1 MPRLNTFALIKEMYV
16 IVDIETTGG
25 NKNTGRIT
33 EIAAIKHDGEKVI
46 DTFETLVN
54 PERSIPP
61 FVQRLTGIS
70 DEMVAEAPLF
80 SEIAEKFDR
89 FTANTIFIAHNVNFD
104 YRFIREE
111 FRKIGMEFSRRKMCT
126 VQLSRKAFPGLP
138 SYSLGKITQELSI
151 ALEGHHRAGV
161 DAKATTILFEKIIQ
175 KESQKDL
182 FDLNFGKP
190 DFAMIGSPLIDEE
203 LIDSIPDESGVFRFY
218 NQHDDVVYVKRSQ
231 HMLTDICKKLSEV
244 DSKSGQEL
252 LKDLHR
258 IDWSTLGS
266 DLLSQLDE
274 AYEVLNERPQFNAGK
289 FSIKPRFAAYLKSEV
304 KEVKLTL
311 EKIKKD
317 QKAELY
323 FTTFFEGLDYFKEL
337 SSASGI
343 EIDYIKNGK
352 HNTPTLD
359 LTSAL
364 EGEGKSIFPE
374 TEYLIVDEG
383 RSASENSVVY
393 VRGTH
398 VVGYGFV
405 NSENHDGYLS
415 EDDLIKKFDHLPELE
430 LVIRKYTE
438 KGRYQ
443 KMLYFNKPG

>member
-1 MPRLNTFALIKEMYV
+1 MYV

-33 EIAAIKHDGEKVI
+33 EIAAFKHDGEKVI
-46 DTFETLVN
+46 DSFETLVN
-54 PERSIPP
+54 PERQIPP

-70 DEMVAEAPLF
+70 DEMVAAAPLF

-138 SYSLGKITQELSI
+138 SYSLGKITKELSI
-151 ALEGHHRAGV
+151 ELDGHHRAAV
-161 DAKATTILFEKIIQ
+161 DAKATTKLFEKIIR

-190 DFAMIGSPLIDEE
+190 DFALIGSPLIDEE
-203 LIDSIPDESGVFRFY
+203 LIDSIPDETGVFRFY
-218 NQHDDVVYVKRSQ
+218 NSNDEVVYVKRSQ
-231 HMLTDICKKLSEV
+231 HMLTDVCKKLSETE
-244 DSKSGQEL
+244 SKSGQEL

-258 IDWSTLGS
+258 IDWSPLGS

-274 AYEVLNERPQFNAGK
+274 AHEVLVKQPQFNGGK
-289 FSIKPRFAAYLKSEV
+289 FSIKPRFGAYLKTETNLV
-304 KEVKLTL
+304 ELTL
-311 EKIKKD
+311 EKLKKD

-323 FTTFFEGLDYFKEL
+323 FTTFYEGLDYFKEL
-337 SSASGI
+337 SSSSGI
-343 EIDYIKNGK
+343 EIEYIKNGK
-352 HNTPTLD
+352 HNTPTLN
-359 LTSAL
+359 LTPAF

-374 TEYLIVDEG
+374 KEYLIVDEG
-383 RSASENSVVY
+383 RSASEQSVVLI
-393 VRGTH
+393 RGTH
-398 VVGYGFV
+398 VIGYGFV
-405 NSENHDGYLS
+405 ADDGNDGYLN
-415 EDDLIKKFDHLPELE
+415 EDDLIKRFDPLPELE

-443 KMLYFNKPG
+443 KMLYFD

>member
-1 MPRLNTFALIKEMYV
+1 MPGINTFAPIKKMYV

-33 EIAAIKHDGEKVI
+33 EIAAIKHDGEKVV

-54 PERSIPP
+54 PERPIPP
-61 FVQRLTGIS
+61 FVKRLTGIS

-104 YRFIREE
+104 YRFLREE
-111 FRKIGMEFSRRKMCT
+111 FRKIGMEYSRKKMCT

-151 ALEGHHRAGV
+151 TLEGHHRAAV
-161 DAKATTILFEKIIQ
+161 DAKATTRLFEKIIQ

-190 DFAMIGSPLIDEE
+190 DFALIASPLIDEE
-203 LIDSIPDESGVFRFY
+203 LIDSIPDESGVFRLY
-218 NQHDDVVYVKRSQ
+218 NRADEVIYVKRSQ
-231 HMLTDICKKLSEV
+231 HMLTDVCKKLSEA

-258 IDWSTLGS
+258 IDWSPLGS

-274 AYEVLNERPQFNAGK
+274 AYEVILSKPVFNAGK
-289 FSIKPRFAAYLKSEV
+289 FSIKPRFAAYLSVADDVVE
-304 KEVKLTL
+304 LTL
-311 EKIKKD
+311 EKIEKNR
-317 QKAELY
+317 KAELF

-337 SSASGI
+337 SGSSGV
-343 EIDYIKNGK
+343 EINYVKNGK
-352 HNTPTLD
+352 HSTPTLD
-359 LTSAL
+359 LTEL
-364 EGEGKSIFPE
+364 VGNDGKTIFPE
-374 TEYLIVDEG
+374 TEYLVIDEG
-383 RSASENSVVY
+383 RSAFEQSIVL

-405 NSENHDGYLS
+405 ESDAPNTYPN
-415 EDDLIKKFDHLPELE
+415 EDHLIKRFEPIAELE

-438 KGRYQ
+438 KGRYL
-443 KMLYFNKPG
+443 KKLDLG

>member
-1 MPRLNTFALIKEMYV
+1 MPGINTFVRIKEMYV

-54 PERSIPP
+54 PERPIPP
-61 FVQRLTGIS
+61 FVKRLTGIS
-70 DEMVAEAPLF
+70 DEMVADAPLF
-80 SEIAEKFDR
+80 SEIAEKFDH

-104 YRFIREE
+104 YRFLREE
-111 FRKIGMEFSRRKMCT
+111 FRKIGMEYSRRKMCT

-138 SYSLGKITQELSI
+138 SYSLGKIAKELSI
-151 ALEGHHRAGV
+151 SLDGHHRAAV
-161 DAKATTILFEKIIQ
+161 DAKATAKLFEKIIK

-190 DFAMIGSPLIDEE
+190 DFALIASPLIDEE

-218 NQHDDVVYVKRSQ
+218 NQGDEVVYVKRSQ
-231 HMLTDICKKLSEV
+231 HMLTDVCKKLSES
-244 DSKSGQEL
+244 DSQSGQQL
-252 LKDLHR
+252 LNDLHR
-258 IDWSTLGS
+258 IDWSPLGS

-274 AYEVLNERPQFNAGK
+274 AYEVTLKRPIFNAGK
-289 FSIKPRFAAYLKSEV
+289 FSIKPRFAAYLTAQQHVVE
-304 KEVKLTL
+304 LTL
-311 EKIKKD
+311 EKIQKD
-317 QKAELY
+317 RKAELY
-323 FTTFFEGLDYFKEL
+323 FTSFFEGLDYFKEL
-337 SSASGI
+337 SGTSGV
-343 EIDYIKNGK
+343 ELDYVKNGK

-359 LTSAL
+359 LTESL

-374 TEYLIVDEG
+374 TQYLIVDEG
-383 RSASENSVVY
+383 RSAFENSVVL

-398 VVGYGFV
+398 VIGYGFV
-405 NSENHDGYLS
+405 ESEGHSGFIN
-415 EDDLIKKFDHLPELE
+415 EDDLVRKFEHIPELE

-443 KMLYFNKPG
+443 KKLFLD

>member
-1 MPRLNTFALIKEMYV
+1 MYV

-33 EIAAIKHDGEKVI
+33 EIAAIKHDGVKVI

-54 PERSIPP
+54 PERPIPP
-61 FVQRLTGIS
+61 FVKKLTGIS
-70 DEMVAEAPLF
+70 DQMVAEAPLF

-104 YRFIREE
+104 YRFLREE
-111 FRKIGMEFSRRKMCT
+111 FRKIGMEFNRRKMCT

-138 SYSLGKITQELSI
+138 SYSLGKITEELSI
-151 ALEGHHRAGV
+151 TLDGHHRAGV
-161 DAKATTILFEKIIQ
+161 DAKATTKLFEMIIQ

-190 DFAMIGSPLIDEE
+190 DFALIASPLIDEE
-203 LIDSIPDESGVFRFY
+203 LIDSIPDESGIFRLY
-218 NQHDDVVYVKRSQ
+218 NQNDEVIYVKRSQ
-231 HMLTDICKKLSEV
+231 HVLTDICKKLSEA

-258 IDWSTLGS
+258 IDWSCLGS

-274 AYEVLNERPQFNAGK
+274 AYEVILSKPQFNAGK
-289 FSIKPRFAAYLKSEV
+289 FSIKPRFAAYLSTTDDSVELK
-304 KEVKLTL
+304 L

-337 SSASGI
+337 SSSTGI

-359 LTSAL
+359 LTSSI
-364 EGEGKSIFPE
+364 EEGKSLFPE
-374 TEYLIVDEG
+374 TEYVIVDEG
-383 RSASENSVVY
+383 RSASENSVVL

-398 VVGYGFV
+398 VIGYGFIE
-405 NSENHDGYLS
+405 SEDHSGFIH
-415 EDDLIKKFDHLPELE
+415 EDDLLKRFDPIPELE

-443 KMLYFNKPG
+443 KKVFLD

>member
-1 MPRLNTFALIKEMYV
+1 MLRLNTFTIIKEMYV

-33 EIAAIKHDGEKVI
+33 EIAAIKHDGEKVV

-54 PERSIPP
+54 PERPIPP

-70 DEMVAEAPLF
+70 DEMVADAPLF
-80 SEIAEKFDR
+80 IEIAEKFDR

-104 YRFIREE
+104 YRFLREE
-111 FRKIGMEFSRRKMCT
+111 FRKIGMEYNRRKMCT
-126 VQLSRKAFPGLP
+126 VQMSRKAFPGLP

-151 ALEGHHRAGV
+151 TLEGHHRAGV
-161 DAKATTILFEKIIQ
+161 DAKATTKLFEMIIK

-190 DFAMIGSPLIDEE
+190 DFALIASPLIDEE

-218 NQHDDVVYVKRSQ
+218 NQKDEVIYVKRSQ
-231 HMLTDICKKLSEV
+231 HMLTDVCKKLSEA
-244 DSKSGQEL
+244 DSISGQEL
-252 LKDLHR
+252 LKDLHS
-258 IDWSTLGS
+258 IDWSPLGS

-274 AYEVLNERPQFNAGK
+274 AYEVIVKKPLFNAGK
-289 FSIKPRFAAYLKSEV
+289 FSIKPRFAAYLKTEEDTV
-304 KEVKLTL
+304 ELKL
-311 EKIKKD
+311 EKIIKG
-317 QKAELY
+317 QKAEIY
-323 FTTFFEGLDYFKEL
+323 FTSFFEGLDYFKEL
-337 SSASGI
+337 SSSSSI
-343 EIDYIKNGK
+343 EIQYVKNGK

-359 LTSAL
+359 LTSSL

-374 TEYLIVDEG
+374 KKYLIIDEG
-383 RSASENSVVY
+383 RSASEKSVVF

-398 VVGYGFV
+398 VIGYGFV
-405 NSENHDGYLS
+405 EGEGHNGYID
-415 EDDLIKKFDHLPELE
+415 EDDLIKRFEPIPELE

-438 KGRYQ
+438 KGRFQ
-443 KMLYFNKPG
+443 EILYFD

>member
-1 MPRLNTFALIKEMYV
+1 MYV

-33 EIAAIKHDGEKVI
+33 EIAAFKHDGEKVI
-46 DTFETLVN
+46 DTFETLIN
-54 PERSIPP
+54 PERPIPD
-61 FVQRLTGIS
+61 FIRRLTGIS
-70 DEMVAEAPLF
+70 DQMVADAPLF
-80 SEIAEKFDR
+80 GEIAEKFDR

-138 SYSLGKITQELSI
+138 SYSLGKITKELSI
-151 ALEGHHRAGV
+151 SLEGHHRAGV
-161 DAKATTILFEKIIQ
+161 DAKATTKLFEKIIQ

-190 DFAMIGSPLIDEE
+190 DFARISSPLIDEE

-218 NQHDDVVYVKRSQ
+218 NQDDEVVYVKRSQ
-231 HMLTDICKKLSEV
+231 HMLTDVCRKLSET

-258 IDWSTLGS
+258 IDWSPLGS

-274 AYEVLNERPQFNAGK
+274 AYEVLIKKPLFNAGK
-289 FSIKPRFAAYLKSEV
+289 FSIKPRFAAYLQTSEDSV
-304 KEVKLTL
+304 ELSL
-311 EKIKKD
+311 EKIKIG
-317 QKAELY
+317 QKAEIY
-323 FTTFFEGLDYFKEL
+323 FTSFFEGLDYFKEL
-337 SSASGI
+337 SSSSGI
-343 EIDYIKNGK
+343 EIQYIKNGK

-359 LTSAL
+359 LSSFL

-383 RSASENSVVY
+383 RSASENSVVL

-398 VVGYGFV
+398 VIGYGFV
-405 NSENHDGYLS
+405 ESENHDGYLS
-415 EDDLIKKFDHLPELE
+415 EDDLIKKFDPLPELE

-443 KMLYFNKPG
+443 KMLYFD